1 MTPMTFYEGIIY
13 EFVPFRVTGPRVCQL
28 GELIGQQAYG

>member
-1 MTPMTFYEGIIY
+1 MTAQMAMTDIY
-13 EFVPFRVTGPRVCQL
+13 EFVPFCVTGSGVCQL